1 MSHKTNG
8 RILKAAKKGG
18 ASTVWSIERYM
29 KTPQNTIQW
38 GSNGEQQWINALNN
52 QQWLCMHAL

>member
-29 KTPQNTIQW
+29 KTPQNTIQ
-38 GSNGEQQWINALNN
+38 
-52 QQWLCMHAL
+52 

>member
-18 ASTVWSIERYM
+18 ASTVLLVNWTIYE
-29 KTPQNTIQW
+29 NTKKIQYSE
-38 GSNGEQQWINALNN
+38 GLMGNN
-52 QQWLCMHAL
+52 SE

>member
-18 ASTVWSIERYM
+18 ASTVLLVNWTIYE
-29 KTPQNTIQW
+29 NTTKY
-38 GSNGEQQWINALNN
+38 NAVRV
-52 QQWLCMHAL
+52 